1 MRFLRRLSV
10 PASESHMAL
19 ALGLSMVMLGLLLCA
34 LIWQSSVIVYQR
46 DLIRWLWDI
55 KRS

>member
-1 MRFLRRLSV
+1 
-10 PASESHMAL
+10 MAL